1 MLWLTQNT
9 PGFLTGKTYGILD
22 RWSVADGGNIF
33 WKFFEPGFLKRCRG
47 ELPKSLV
54 SPWSSRPSRGSW
66 TVWCLERVTRII
78 FPYIFCPLRWL
89 IAERDNRFLNV
100 VLLFS
105 SMWHIIHSPSNK
117 KKNHTKISQCAR
129 GLIENYL
136 CRVHEDLES
145 QFQLLNYSTLSSF
158 WYTCRWNKISDLVSN
173 YDTRTFRCKHPQS
186 TSFYIA

>member
-1 MLWLTQNT
+1 MPPVLANSVRKSSSATDGLQTKKNKHNQETNEYTVLWLTQNT
-9 PGFLTGKTYGILD
+9 TGLLTSKTYGILD

-89 IAERDNRFLNV
+89 IAERDNKFLNV

-105 SMWHIIHSPSNK
+105 SMWYITHSFFSCLK
-117 KKNHTKISQCAR
+117 
-129 GLIENYL
+129 G
-136 CRVHEDLES
+136 
-145 QFQLLNYSTLSSF
+145 
-158 WYTCRWNKISDLVSN
+158 
-173 YDTRTFRCKHPQS
+173 
-186 TSFYIA
+186 